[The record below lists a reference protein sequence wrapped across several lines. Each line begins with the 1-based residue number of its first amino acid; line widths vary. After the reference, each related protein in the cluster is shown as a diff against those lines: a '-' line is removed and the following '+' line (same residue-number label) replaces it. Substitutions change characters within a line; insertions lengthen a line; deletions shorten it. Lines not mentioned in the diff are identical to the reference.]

1 MTERIRIVDSI
12 DTNQNGIIDKNEYQ
26 NFKDVIKDPE
36 DRKELVEAIDNNQEI
51 LLLLKPAIEDM
62 VNSIRLENKQDE
74 ESMFILEFY
83 KLNFSD
89 KNEDLNIEQPKT
101 IDINGQLFEEIGT
114 IIVEKQKDTQFLK
127 ELQENLE
134 KNPQVIKARI
144 IEDTA
149 IVFIQ
154 YMEDICGNIN
164 FPALRLLDNDIKEY
178 VKTTKEKVIE
188 LKLNNINPEIL
199 TDEYL
204 REIISDIFE
213 VSEIH

>member
-12 DTNQNGIIDKNEYQ
+12 DTNHNGIIDKNEYQ
-26 NFKDVIKDPE
+26 NFKDVIKNPE
-36 DRKELVEAIDNNQEI
+36 SRKELVEAIENNQEI
-51 LLLLKPAIEDM
+51 LLLLKPAIEDI
-62 VNSIRLENKQDE
+62 VNDIILANKQDE
-74 ESMFILEFY
+74 ESMFILDFY
-83 KLNFSD
+83 NLKFSD
-89 KNEDLNIEQPKT
+89 KNEDLSIEQSKI

-114 IIVEKQKDTQFLK
+114 IVLEKQKNTQFLQ

-144 IEDTA
+144 IEDIA

-154 YMEDICGNIN
+154 YMENICENIN

-178 VKTTKEKVIE
+178 VKTTKEKIIE
-188 LKLNNINPEIL
+188 LKLNNINPESL

-204 REIISDIFE
+204 REIISDIFD